1 MDFEWIAFPLGDV
14 AWIAAAFVLG
24 LLSKTVGLPPLV
36 GFLATGFVLN
46 LFGIASGEM
55 LQKLSDVGITLL
67 MFTVGLKLNLR
78 TFARP
83 QVWAV
88 SGLQLL
94 IVVLI
99 FGSAIY
105 VLGRLGT
112 PILSG
117 LDLTRS
123 LLVAF
128 AFSFS
133 STVFAVKVLEEKGE
147 TAALHGRIAVGI
159 LIVQDI
165 AAVTFLAISAGK
177 WPTSWALLVLLVFPL
192 RHLLFRILQRVGHG
206 ELMVL
211 FGFLLALGGAELF
224 ELVGLKGDLGALV
237 LGTLI
242 ASHSKAGEMAKAMLA
257 FKDLF
262 LLGFFLSI
270 GLSGPLTPE
279 AVLIGAAVTPF
290 VFIKPIL
297 FFGLLTRFKLR
308 ARSALLASLNLT
320 TFSEFGLIVAAAGV
334 SNGWIDGLW
343 LIVLAIALSLS
354 CAVSA
359 GLNVAAHQIYD
370 RFTSTWRLLERRE
383 RLADDRLRDVG
394 GAKIAVIGMGRI
406 GVAAYDQM
414 CELHGES
421 VVGIE
426 IDPERVKREQ
436 SMGRD
441 VLLGDASDMDFWH
454 RVEAKHT
461 LEVVLLA
468 LPNLAAS
475 LAVLEEL
482 RAVSFSGRVAATA
495 RFPDEFEA
503 LERAGATTVFNVYA
517 EAGAGFAAH
526 VTEQTTPDART
537 QSSASLH
544 AD

>member
-1 MDFEWIAFPLGDV
+1 MDFELIGIALGDV

-24 LLSKTVGLPPLV
+24 LLSKTIGLPPLV

-55 LQKLSDVGITLL
+55 LQKLSDVGVTLL

-78 TFARP
+78 TLARP

-88 SGLQLL
+88 TGLQLL
-94 IVVLI
+94 IVVLL
-99 FGSAIY
+99 FGTAIY

-112 PILSG
+112 PVLSG

-147 TAALHGRIAVGI
+147 ATSLHGRIAVGI

-192 RHLLFRILQRVGHG
+192 RYLLFRILQRAGHG

-270 GLSGPLTPE
+270 GLSGPITPE
-279 AVLIGAAVTPF
+279 AVLIGAAITPF

-320 TFSEFGLIVAAAGV
+320 SFSEFGLIVAAISV

-354 CAVSA
+354 CAISA
-359 GLNVAAHQIYD
+359 GLNVGAHQLYD
-370 RFTSTWRLLERRE
+370 RFESTWRLLERRE
-383 RLADDRLRDVG
+383 RLADDWLRDVG

-414 CELHGES
+414 CELHDES

-426 IDPERVKREQ
+426 IDPVRAKRQQ
-436 SMGRD
+436 SMGRN
-441 VLLGDASDMDFWH
+441 VLLGDASDMDFWR

-461 LEVVLLA
+461 LEVVMLA

-526 VTEQTTPDART
+526 VTEQTTPHAQT
-537 QSSASLH
+537 QSNVSLH